1 PPSRI
6 AGASGR
12 RCRCRRRR
20 VRPFG
25 RTAALVSTSSGR
37 DDGTS
42 GDPRP
47 TRIGLFIADASTT
60 ERRRDVPV
68 PWIDCP
74 ACGWRHYP
82 ATAGGRWHIATTCEG
97 CAADLTDIVD

>member
-1 PPSRI
+1 MSAS
-6 AGASGR
+6 AG
-12 RCRCRRRR
+12 
-20 VRPFG
+20 P
-25 RTAALVSTSSGR
+25 

-47 TRIGLFIADASTT
+47 TRIGPFNAVDSGTK
-60 ERRRDVPV
+60 RRRDVPV
-68 PWIDCP
+68 PWLDCP

-97 CAADLTDIVD
+97 CAADLSSDVVD